1 MDRTFLHHVDW
12 FYPWLKKFSVKLL
25 ASEHSVTLQPTA
37 LANEVFLKLLAW
49 TGSQSTGSLQPSNET
64 STGGLGDSV
73 VCDSLSPPGLKRIS
87 GKIARQLLVDRGRK
101 SVAKQRYLERSA
113 YAQHQALLDQR
124 ACSRGTRVLEVM
136 EAVERLR
143 SIDPVLGDLVF
154 LRYFEGLDL
163 EATAERLG
171 LSRRTAIRRWGFA
184 KAFLKDRILFQ
195 EGAIPRS
202 TTDGVANM
210 DSLSKSPQ

>member
-1 MDRTFLHHVDW
+1 MDRTLLHHVDW
-12 FYPWLKKFSVKLL
+12 FYPWLKKLSVKLL

-49 TGSQSTGSLQPSNET
+49 TGSLSPDSLQNPN
-64 STGGLGDSV
+64 GNAPGDLANSV
-73 VCDSLSPPGLKRIS
+73 MCDSSATNGLKRIS

-101 SVAKQRYLERSA
+101 SMAKHRYLERNA
-113 YAQHQALLDQR
+113 YSQHQAILDER
-124 ACSRGTRVLEVM
+124 ALSRGTRVLEVM

-143 SIDPVLGDLVF
+143 SIDPVLGDLVV

-163 EATAERLG
+163 DATAERLG

-195 EGAIPRS
+195 EGALPQS
-202 TTDGVANM
+202 TTDGDMNLS
-210 DSLSKSPQ
+210 SLSKSPL

>member
-1 MDRTFLHHVDW
+1 MDRTLLHHVDW
-12 FYPWLKKFSVKLL
+12 FYPWLKKLSGKLL

-49 TGSQSTGSLQPSNET
+49 TGSLSADSLQSPKRDAPEDAVSP
-64 STGGLGDSV
+64 V
-73 VCDSLSPPGLKRIS
+73 VCDVSSTHGLKRIA

-101 SVAKQRYLERSA
+101 SMAKRRYLDRNA
-113 YAQHQALLDQR
+113 YAQYQALLDER
-124 ACSRGTRVLEVM
+124 ARSRGTRVLEVM

-143 SIDPVLGDLVF
+143 SIDPVLGDLVV

-163 EATAERLG
+163 DATAERLG

-195 EGAIPRS
+195 EGTLPQSQCRQIDTSIDSRS
-202 TTDGVANM
+202 AV
-210 DSLSKSPQ
+210 

>member
-1 MDRTFLHHVDW
+1 
-12 FYPWLKKFSVKLL
+12 
-25 ASEHSVTLQPTA
+25 
-37 LANEVFLKLLAW
+37 
-49 TGSQSTGSLQPSNET
+49 
-64 STGGLGDSV
+64 
-73 VCDSLSPPGLKRIS
+73 
-87 GKIARQLLVDRGRK
+87 VDRGRK

>member
-1 MDRTFLHHVDW
+1 MDRTLLHHVDW
-12 FYPWLKKFSVKLL
+12 FYPWLKKLSVKLL

-49 TGSQSTGSLQPSNET
+49 TGSLYPDSLQRPNT
-64 STGGLGDSV
+64 SIPGDLGDSV
-73 VCDSLSPPGLKRIS
+73 VCDSSSTYGLKRIA

-101 SVAKQRYLERSA
+101 SVAKRRYLERNA
-113 YAQHQALLDQR
+113 YAQHQALLDER
-124 ACSRGTRVLEVM
+124 ARSRGTRVLEVM
-136 EAVERLR
+136 EAVDRLR
-143 SIDPVLGDLVF
+143 SIDPILGDLVV

-163 EATAERLG
+163 DATAERLG

-195 EGAIPRS
+195 EGANPA
-202 TTDGVANM
+202 TH
-210 DSLSKSPQ
+210 

>member
-1 MDRTFLHHVDW
+1 MDRTLLHHVDW
-12 FYPWLKKFSVKLL
+12 FYPWLKKLSVKLL

-49 TGSQSTGSLQPSNET
+49 TGSLSS
-64 STGGLGDSV
+64 
-73 VCDSLSPPGLKRIS
+73 DSLLSSKRDAPEDAASPVVGDVSSTHGLKRIAW
-87 GKIARQLLVDRGRK
+87 KIASQLLVDRGRK
-101 SVAKQRYLERSA
+101 SMAKHRYLERNA
-113 YAQHQALLDQR
+113 YSQHQALLDER
-124 ACSRGTRVLEVM
+124 ALSRGTRVLEVM

-143 SIDPVLGDLVF
+143 SIDPVLGDLVV

-163 EATAERLG
+163 DATAERLG

-195 EGAIPRS
+195 EGALPQSQSRQIDTSIDSSS
-202 TTDGVANM
+202 TV
-210 DSLSKSPQ
+210 